1 VLIVICAFLDF
12 PDSIAPDYMVS
23 SVLSFGPGHS
33 FGPIPAPCGLRSF
46 CFAGWR
52 LPGSGSPILVPTEKQ
67 LLALGAVATRFG
79 VPPDTR
85 AEQEKS
91 MYLNR
96 LTLIGFIGAD
106 AEVRNSNNGSQFTV
120 FSVAT
125 KRSWKNAQGDWESRT
140 EWHRCLNFGKLGEF
154 AASLK
159 KGAHVQ
165 VEGELRSREYEKEGV
180 IRRTFECRVES
191 ILKLDRAARQEAPDA
206 GEDIDS

>member
-1 VLIVICAFLDF
+1 
-12 PDSIAPDYMVS
+12 
-23 SVLSFGPGHS
+23 
-33 FGPIPAPCGLRSF
+33 
-46 CFAGWR
+46 
-52 LPGSGSPILVPTEKQ
+52 
-67 LLALGAVATRFG
+67 
-79 VPPDTR
+79 
-85 AEQEKS
+85 

-120 FSVAT
+120 SSVAT

-191 ILKLDRAARQEAPDA
+191 ILKLDRAARQEAPDVGENIFLTRLEAYPPGA
-206 GEDIDS
+206 GGYAFRRGRAVYMFCTNGLRFLRIRRILHLRFQ